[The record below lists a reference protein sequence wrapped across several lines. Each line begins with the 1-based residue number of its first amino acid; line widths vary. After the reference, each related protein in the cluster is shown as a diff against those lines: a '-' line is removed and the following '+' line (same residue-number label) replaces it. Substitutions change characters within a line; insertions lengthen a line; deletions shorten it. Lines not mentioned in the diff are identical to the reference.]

1 MIENSNMFFG
11 FLVEGKHVYIR
22 LPILGRIKLDVLFGA
37 KDDEFSDEGI
47 LAPVGR
53 AVVLSYLRFMVEL

>member
-11 FLVEGKHVYIR
+11 FLEGKHVYIR

-53 AVVLSYLRFMVEL
+53 AVVFSYLRFMVEL